1 MSSIVTSRIP
11 KELLEK
17 IMLLAKEAKVDRST
31 IIRKILERGLR
42 EELIEYT
49 IRKIQSGELTL
60 WKAAELI
67 NISLWDLID
76 EIRKRKVILYDI
88 EDALNDLEAIENL

>member
-42 EELIEYT
+42 EELIEYA
-49 IRKIQSGELTL
+49 IRKIQNSELTL

>member
-42 EELIEYT
+42 EELIEYA

-76 EIRKRKVILYDI
+76 EIRKRKVILYDM

>member
-1 MSSIVTSRIP
+1 
-11 KELLEK
+11 
-17 IMLLAKEAKVDRST
+17 
-31 IIRKILERGLR
+31 R
-42 EELIEYT
+42 EELIEYA
-49 IRKIQSGELTL
+49 IRKIQNSELTL

>member
-42 EELIEYT
+42 EELIEYA